1 MKIVYKSQ
9 KNLEIENRQKVIDIF
24 KEEIKNSENNIIACK
39 CNNEVKSLNYEVET
53 EDKVE
58 LIDTTT
64 RDGRRVYIRGLLY
77 IMAKALYE
85 LHPKALLTVNYQLS
99 NSMLCEIENMEIT
112 EEFIKKLSEKMNDIV
127 KKDLEIK
134 KIEMTKEE
142 AIKFY
147 EKEKTLRGILQLE
160 NKEKDEVSLYFCEEY
175 YNYFYGVMPISTG
188 YIKKFEVIKY
198 HDGFLLRYPS
208 KNSPNALDD
217 YHETKKLLNTLD
229 EYEDIHKT
237 LGISTVYKLNK
248 AISEGKA
255 QDIISLAEALHE
267 KKISDIADK
276 IIERKNV
283 KAILIAGPSSSG
295 KTTFAKR
302 LGIQLRLNGLKPVT
316 ISVDNYF
323 VERKDNPKH
332 SDGTYDF
339 ECIEAID
346 LKLFN
351 EHLTKLLNGEEI
363 DVPTFNF
370 KTGNKEYHG
379 EKMKLADDEVL
390 VMEGIHC
397 LNDKLTESIPK
408 EQKYKIYISALTVL
422 NIDYYN
428 RISTTDTRLI
438 RRIVRDYQFRS
449 YSALHTLQTWLS
461 VNKGEEKYIYP
472 FQEEADSMFN
482 TSLIYELCVLKK
494 HAHPLLKEITNVSK
508 EFSEAK
514 NLYNLLNYFE
524 DIPDELVPRNSLLR
538 EFIGGSI
545 FEQ

>member
-1 MKIVYKSQ
+1 
-9 KNLEIENRQKVIDIF
+9 
-24 KEEIKNSENNIIACK
+24 
-39 CNNEVKSLNYEVET
+39 
-53 EDKVE
+53 
-58 LIDTTT
+58 
-64 RDGRRVYIRGLLY
+64 
-77 IMAKALYE
+77 
-85 LHPKALLTVNYQLS
+85 
-99 NSMLCEIENMEIT
+99 MEIT

-237 LGISTVYKLNK
+237 LGIGTVYKLNK